1 VMKKRPQEVFKKK
14 PEPIRIIGKFL
25 RRRTKKMAINDITL
39 TGGMRSTLLNLQKTA
54 DLFDRTQVRL
64 STGKKVNTALDDPVN
79 YFAAKSHMDRATD
92 LAALKDSMNEA
103 IQTIKAADA
112 GITAIED
119 LIAQARSLANS
130 ALATSDTATRSSLAA
145 QFDDLL
151 DQIDDL
157 AGDSGYRGTNLL
169 DSDNLQVVF
178 NEDGTSTLTVSGFN
192 GTSSGLGID
201 ASVSNWAS
209 DGNITAA
216 IEDLDDAKSTLRTKA
231 ETLSSNLAVINTR
244 IDFTNNM
251 VNTLTKGAENLTLA
265 DMNEEGANMLM
276 LQTRQALGT
285 TALSL
290 ASQAAQSVLRL
301 F

>member
-1 VMKKRPQEVFKKK
+1 
-14 PEPIRIIGKFL
+14 
-25 RRRTKKMAINDITL
+25 MAINDITL

-54 DLFDRTQVRL
+54 ELFDRTQVRL

-79 YFAAKSHMDRATD
+79 YFAAKSHTDRATD

-130 ALATSDTATRSSLAA
+130 ALATSDTSVRSSLAA
-145 QFDDLL
+145 QFDQLRT
-151 DQIDDL
+151 QIDQL
-157 AGDSGYRGTNLL
+157 AQDSGYKGTNLL
-169 DSDNLQVVF
+169 QSDNLQVIF
-178 NEDGTSTLTVSGFN
+178 NEDASSSLTVSGVDAS
-192 GTSSGLGID
+192 SSGLGI
-201 ASVSNWAS
+201 AAATNNWATTT
-209 DGNITAA
+209 DINNA
-216 IEDLDDAKSTLRTKA
+216 IADLDSAKSTLRSDA
-231 ETLSSNLAVINTR
+231 QALSSNLAVINTR
-244 IDFTNNM
+244 VDFTNNM

>member
-1 VMKKRPQEVFKKK
+1 
-14 PEPIRIIGKFL
+14 
-25 RRRTKKMAINDITL
+25 MAINDITL